1 VSDSLISNTGNPPN
15 IKTEFGDIL
24 NNDVP
29 TLDALVGGDDC
40 LDMSNDDP
48 LSFDLPADPN
58 YHLSPADVDAFIRSF
73 TTFPNPFDQIPLNP
87 SNFLEQFPPSFTT
100 TATSTPQYD
109 STSYFP
115 MDDPTTAWLCDTES
129 CL

>member
-1 VSDSLISNTGNPPN
+1 MSDSLITSTGNSPN

-40 LDMSNDDP
+40 IKNDDP
-48 LSFDLPADPN
+48 MSFDLPADPN
-58 YHLSPADVDAFIRSF
+58 YRLSPADVDAFIRSF
-73 TTFPNPFDQIPLNP
+73 TTFPNPFDQIPLDP
-87 SNFLEQFPPSFTT
+87 ATFLEHLPPSFTT
-100 TATSTPQYD
+100 TATTTPQYD
-109 STSYFP
+109 SCSFFP
-115 MDDPTTAWLCDTES
+115 VDDPTTAWLCDTES